1 MGTLLHCALCR
12 LCRAVCSQS
21 PGVSLCRLTSSQLR
35 CRGCTAAGHRNHW
48 RAETSECAAP
58 TRVTE
63 LSRIAAPV
71 RGNGPSGYYW
81 TAALLRCGRVINYK
95 LPQCSLN
102 LTSTEI
108 IKWGQHAQC
117 FQKYLSAVAFLKKRK
132 LCEMAKI
139 SKEMQLFITYRV
151 TG

>member
-1 MGTLLHCALCR
+1 MWRHCFTVHYADSSVLCSVQ
-12 LCRAVCSQS
+12 A
-21 PGVSLCRLTSSQLR
+21 GVSLCRLTSSQLR
-35 CRGCTAAGHRNHW
+35 RRCCTAAGHRNHW
-48 RAETSECAAP
+48 RAETSECAAL

-63 LSRIAAPV
+63 LPRIAAPV

-108 IKWGQHAQC
+108 IKWGQ
-117 FQKYLSAVAFLKKRK
+117 QKLFCTLSAFKSTCLQWRFLKRENSVKWQRFLKK
-132 LCEMAKI
+132 C
-139 SKEMQLFITYRV
+139 SNS
-151 TG
+151 